1 MTESDERN
9 RDSGR
14 ETPSPTPAP
23 TEPGPF
29 AENQLQV
36 AFYIEEISLELRALA
51 RSARLESLA
60 YFIDMAH
67 VEAESTRR
75 RCEAQMRK
83 PARPLE

>member
-9 RDSGR
+9 RDFCR
-14 ETPSPTPAP
+14 ETPSPTPALA
-23 TEPGPF
+23 ELGSF

-36 AFYIEEISLELRALA
+36 ARYIEEISLELRALA

-75 RCEAQMRK
+75 HCEAQMRR
-83 PARPLE
+83 PARPLD